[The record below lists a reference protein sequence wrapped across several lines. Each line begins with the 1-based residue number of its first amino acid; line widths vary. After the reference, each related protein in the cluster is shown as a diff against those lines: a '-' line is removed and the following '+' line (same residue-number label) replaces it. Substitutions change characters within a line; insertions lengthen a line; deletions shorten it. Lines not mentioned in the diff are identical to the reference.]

1 MFREIDRLRSKND
14 ASGHMVDYTP
24 YEEKLTELNN
34 ELKGDLLDIEM
45 ALQQAL
51 ESAKASFFAQVKT
64 INEDIGKEQIDTT
77 SAVNLELQVFSQK
90 LKEEL
95 NRERESFV

>member
-1 MFREIDRLRSKND
+1 MKS
-14 ASGHMVDYTP
+14 
-24 YEEKLTELNN
+24 
-34 ELKGDLLDIEM
+34 
-45 ALQQAL
+45 
-51 ESAKASFFAQVKT
+51 

-95 NRERESFV
+95 NRERENFVQKIE